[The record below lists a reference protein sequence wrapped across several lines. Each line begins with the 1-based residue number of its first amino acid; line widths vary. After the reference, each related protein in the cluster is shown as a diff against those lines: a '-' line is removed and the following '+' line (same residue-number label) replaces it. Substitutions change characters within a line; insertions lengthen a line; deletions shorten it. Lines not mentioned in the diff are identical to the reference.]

1 MNTGK
6 FSNDQTEG
14 SERERLRAELQSLA
28 RQADGE
34 PAVATVVP
42 SFVPSSPEG
51 WGSSFPST
59 SDKIAYLITDLG

>member
-28 RQADGE
+28 RETKGAKRPERDGSCCYACFWLRE
-34 PAVATVVP
+34 WGPASSCGAFPWTTV
-42 SFVPSSPEG
+42 
-51 WGSSFPST
+51 
-59 SDKIAYLITDLG
+59 